1 MMRFLEPDPMAAA
14 DPITRISEKLFEA
27 VAQQASQSPR
37 LRKNHNFHAESDL
50 VQRFLNVLQPGTYVR
65 PHRHCRQQPGSGFE
79 CFLVLQGAI
88 GVLLFN
94 EQGEVVRHE
103 RLEATGGLR
112 GIQLQEGHY
121 HSLLALAP
129 DSVMFE
135 LKQGPYEPLK
145 DKDFLMQFPLEGT
158 PESMAQERQWRAI
171 FSPAGAA
178 QPPHH

>member
-1 MMRFLEPDPMAAA
+1 MAAA
-14 DPITRISEKLFEA
+14 DPITRISEELFEA

-37 LRKNHNFHAESDL
+37 LRKNHNFHTESDL

-88 GVLLFN
+88 GVLLFD

-103 RLEATGGLR
+103 RLEATGDLR

-121 HSLLALAP
+121 HSLVALAP

-145 DKDFLMQFPLEGT
+145 HKDFLMQFPVEGT

>member
-1 MMRFLEPDPMAAA
+1 MAAA
-14 DPITRISEKLFEA
+14 DPITRISEELFEA

-37 LRKNHNFHAESDL
+37 LRKNHNFHTESDL

-88 GVLLFN
+88 GVLLFD

-103 RLEATGGLR
+103 RLEATGDLR

-121 HSLLALAP
+121 HSLVALAP

-135 LKQGPYEPLK
+135 LKQGPYRPSE
-145 DKDFLMQFPLEGT
+145 DKDFLAGSPPEGT
-158 PESMAQERQWRAI
+158 SEANQLEQTWRNLFNA
-171 FSPAGAA
+171 SDS
-178 QPPHH
+178 H